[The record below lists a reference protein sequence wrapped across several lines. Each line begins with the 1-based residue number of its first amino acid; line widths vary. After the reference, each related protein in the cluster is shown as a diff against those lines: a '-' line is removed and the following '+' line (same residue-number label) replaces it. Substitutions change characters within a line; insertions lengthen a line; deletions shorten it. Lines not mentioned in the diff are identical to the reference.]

1 MQFKLAL
8 STAIL
13 GTMTVAIAP
22 TGQFTSH
29 AKTSSPLAQT
39 KARTCPAITGET
51 LTALELTEQ
60 SLAFAD
66 EADTARANRLLAI
79 SAFCNGY
86 GGYGGAEL
94 GTPADLNSSTPA
106 AAGSFLYTDTRPTFH
121 TPQAA
126 TEFDQLPQDRIEF
139 KAPL

>member
-13 GTMTVAIAP
+13 GTITVAIS
-22 TGQFTSH
+22 GY
-29 AKTSSPLAQT
+29 AKTSSPLASTQ
-39 KARTCPAITGET
+39 ARTCPALTGES
-51 LTALELTEQ
+51 LTNIELAQQ

-66 EADTARANRLLAI
+66 ETDTATANQILAI
-79 SAFCNGY
+79 TAFCNGY
-86 GGYGGAEL
+86 GYGGA
-94 GTPADLNSSTPA
+94 TAANPADLNPTTPA
-106 AAGSFLYTDTRPTFH
+106 ESGSLLYDASPTFQ

-126 TEFDQLPQDRIEF
+126 AEFDQLPQDRIEF